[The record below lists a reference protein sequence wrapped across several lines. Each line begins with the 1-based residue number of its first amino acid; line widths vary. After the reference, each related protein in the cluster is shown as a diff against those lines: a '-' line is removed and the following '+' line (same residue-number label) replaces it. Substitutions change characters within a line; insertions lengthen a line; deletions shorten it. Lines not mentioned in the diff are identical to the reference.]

1 MFDSLN
7 RLNCVRINEA
17 NTGQYTCIVKPDGEL
32 AMAIQDMKISNAF
45 KPNLLPKAILKKGAA
60 LLVDLNLPAATLEY
74 VAQYA
79 SKSRPLYIEPTSLFK
94 VNYFSSKVQSRARN
108 FYLQNFPG
116 FW

>member
-1 MFDSLN
+1 M
-7 RLNCVRINEA
+7 E
-17 NTGQYTCIVKPDGEL
+17 
-32 AMAIQDMKISNAF
+32 IQDMKISNAF
-45 KPNLLPKAILKKGAA
+45 KHNLLPKAIVKKGAA

-108 FYLQNFPG
+108 FLTQNFPG
-116 FW
+116 KSFRHFWPFTCTTLFGSTISQFL